1 MRVRETMIER
11 QKRETDTLREVEG
24 EKTRGER
31 RDACEAVSQHI
42 SNEHSD
48 MMWWGRKRVLNSDG
62 CIKYGL
68 PVFPLQ
74 SIWLPFYFTFYI
86 KTKDRTRGT

>member
-1 MRVRETMIER
+1 MIEQ
-11 QKRETDTLREVEG
+11 QKRETDTLVEG
-24 EKTRGER
+24 EKGGG
-31 RDACEAVSQHI
+31 DACKAVSQHI

-48 MMWWGRKRVLNSDG
+48 MMWWGRRRVLNSDG

-74 SIWLPFYFTFYI
+74 SIWLPFYFIFYI
-86 KTKDRTRGT
+86 KTKDGTRI